1 MKRCSR
7 HVVRRP
13 APAHSPTFAFTQ
25 IRVGRSQTTASCSNI
40 YVNSEYCSHFS
51 IREEQSDL
59 AHAAISRNKKSL
71 VKSLVRL
78 SYLLSGS
85 IKWPTSKQAS
95 PVSPSEVLRLD
106 IL

>member
-25 IRVGRSQTTASCSNI
+25 IKVARSQTTASCSNI

-51 IREEQSDL
+51 IREEQSSL

-71 VKSLVRL
+71 VKSLVRH
-78 SYLLSGS
+78 SVPFY
-85 IKWPTSKQAS
+85 QAQS
-95 PVSPSEVLRLD
+95 NGQPRNEHPRSHRPKF
-106 IL
+106 